1 MKYIW
6 KQDAI
11 KHAQQCDP
19 EESCGIV
26 WIKNKKVDVNV
37 WLDSESRKI
46 TMQTGLSTTIKTN
59 KDGLVALFRQKKKG

>member
-1 MKYIW
+1 MIVKNKIQITDW
-6 KQDAI
+6 L
-11 KHAQQCDP
+11 DP
-19 EESCGIV
+19 DDYV

-59 KDGLVALFRQKKKG
+59 EDGLVALFRQKKKG